1 MADTT
6 AEVLNATPYAG
17 FALPGKCVLSPEME
31 MLDCRQ
37 GGDEDSWAFDII
49 KAHAA
54 AQ

>member
-6 AEVLNATPYAG
+6 AEVLNATPYQG
-17 FALPGKCVLSPEME
+17 NALPGKCILSPDME
-31 MLDCRQ
+31 MIECRQ
-37 GGDEDSWAFDII
+37 GGNEDDWAFDII